1 MKTAALI
8 PARLDSDRLPG
19 KLMMD
24 LGGLP
29 IINRTYENILA
40 TKLFDQ
46 VVVVTNS
53 KLIYNS
59 IIKNGGNAF
68 FSEKKHSCGTDR
80 IAEYAIKSPHD
91 IVLNVQG
98 DEPFVEKESL
108 KKMLQV
114 FKKDEDKKIDLV
126 SLMNKL
132 NKKDFNNSNKV
143 KVLIDDKHDAITF
156 SRSMENLEKIN
167 NNVDAVYKHVGVY
180 GFRMNSLRDFYYS
193 DPSDL
198 EKKESLEQMRY
209 IEKGKTI
216 RMIRTNYSGFGI
228 DVMQDLI
235 RARKKIN
242 A

>member
-108 KKMLQV
+108 KKILQV

-209 IEKGKTI
+209 IEKEKTI
-216 RMIRTNYSGFGI
+216 RMIITNYSGFGI

>member
-59 IIKNGGNAF
+59 IIKYGGNAF
-68 FSEKKHSCGTDR
+68 FSKKKHSCGTDR
-80 IAEYAIKSPHD
+80 IAEYAIKSQHD

-108 KKMLQV
+108 KKILQV

-132 NKKDFNNSNKV
+132 NKKDFNNPNKV

-167 NNVDAVYKHVGVY
+167 SNVDAIYKHVGVY

-193 DPSDL
+193 EPCAL

-209 IEKGKTI
+209 IEKEKTI
-216 RMIRTNYSGFGI
+216 RMIITNYSGFGI